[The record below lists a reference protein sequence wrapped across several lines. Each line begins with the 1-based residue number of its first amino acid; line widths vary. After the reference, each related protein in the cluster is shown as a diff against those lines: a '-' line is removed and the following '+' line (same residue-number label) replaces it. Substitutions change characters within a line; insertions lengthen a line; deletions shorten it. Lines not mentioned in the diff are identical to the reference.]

1 MSKKGFS
8 AAKESLIK
16 ILTLIPGT
24 NNQIRIDKDLFD
36 STTKY
41 CTDENTSKKLTKTFE
56 FLYENSD
63 DIHILTQVQYEYLIS
78 DGYISKRIDK
88 IKAIQS
94 VAQNN
99 FFLNTI
105 FQRKTNYTNEVVEIY
120 LQKINSLFPSNQGK
134 TFEILHNEM
143 MIIIDVLAPFIQ
155 NIETYDKVNTEQ
167 IKIQIQKI
175 YDYFLKPRN
184 IQGTSRYYLNEIINN
199 EEYLNDTLSFIKY
212 VYILSDE
219 SINMQD
225 TFNILKG
232 NKSNK
237 LLSLYFDILTIHKKT
252 LKPIFN
258 HILEIITSLDTKE
271 KLTIFEHCCFNK

>member
-24 NNQIRIDKDLFD
+24 NNQIRIAKDLFD

-99 FFLNTI
+99 SFLNTI

-134 TFEILHNEM
+134 TFEVLHEE
-143 MIIIDVLAPFIQ
+143 MIIIIDI
-155 NIETYDKVNTEQ
+155 
-167 IKIQIQKI
+167 
-175 YDYFLKPRN
+175 FLP
-184 IQGTSRYYLNEIINN
+184 
-199 EEYLNDTLSFIKY
+199 
-212 VYILSDE
+212 
-219 SINMQD
+219 
-225 TFNILKG
+225 
-232 NKSNK
+232 
-237 LLSLYFDILTIHKKT
+237 
-252 LKPIFN
+252 
-258 HILEIITSLDTKE
+258 
-271 KLTIFEHCCFNK
+271 C